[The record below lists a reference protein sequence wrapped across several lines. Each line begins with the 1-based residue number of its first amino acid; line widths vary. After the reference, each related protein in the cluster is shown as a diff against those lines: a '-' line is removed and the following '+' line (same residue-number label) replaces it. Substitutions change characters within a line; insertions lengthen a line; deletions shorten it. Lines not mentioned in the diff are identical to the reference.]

1 MEYQLFTLNFGI
13 DYTLIENEY
22 FRAITTLKSMIEN
35 MEFTDFTKFT
45 LIEGIE
51 LEKRKIVN
59 SEIQFIS

>member
-22 FRAITTLKSMIEN
+22 FGAITTFKSMIEN

>member
-51 LEKRKIVN
+51 LEKRKIIN
-59 SEIQFIS
+59 SGFQFKN

>member
-22 FRAITTLKSMIEN
+22 FGAITTLKSMIEN
-35 MEFTDFTKFT
+35 MEFTDFTEFT

-51 LEKRKIVN
+51 LEK
-59 SEIQFIS
+59 